1 MNYYLGIDM
10 GGTVIKAALF
20 DNEGR
25 EIKNCGKKL
34 EVLCPEPDMYER
46 DLKASK
52 KAFYDVVSDVLR
64 ESKIDAS
71 DIKGIGVTGQ
81 ANGLYM
87 FDDKGEPV
95 YNAILSSDMRAKDY
109 IVGWLNDG
117 TWKEKLLPKINQQI
131 WAGNTPTLM
140 RWFKD
145 NKPDVIKKARHCVTA
160 KDYLRYLLTGE
171 FCLEYT
177 EASGTASMDQS
188 KRVQTQEIFD
198 IYGIGDLFDKLP
210 KKIAECVEVV
220 GVVTKE
226 CADKTGLKAGTPV
239 VGGQMDTGACIISTG
254 VVDKDQLGMIVGSWS
269 INSIVRNKPVTDPNL
284 FMCYEYCLD
293 NMYCYME
300 GSSTSGTNKE
310 WFLDNI
316 LKDIERSVIYK
327 EVSSMVDSTPYRDTL
342 IFLPF
347 LYGTNAHINAKASFI
362 GLKGGHTRKEMARA
376 VHEGIVFSHRYHVE
390 RLLPYI
396 DKVSSIRMAGGG
408 AKSKDWMQMF
418 SDIFGYKVETS
429 EAEELGAMGVAM
441 EAAVG
446 TGEYDSLRQ
455 VVDKWVKIKD
465 VYEPDIEKTKY
476 YEEKYSV
483 YKKILNA
490 LDSVWDDIENLG

>member
-1 MNYYLGIDM
+1 
-10 GGTVIKAALF
+10 
-20 DNEGR
+20 
-25 EIKNCGKKL
+25 
-34 EVLCPEPDMYER
+34 
-46 DLKASK
+46 
-52 KAFYDVVSDVLR
+52 
-64 ESKIDAS
+64 
-71 DIKGIGVTGQ
+71 
-81 ANGLYM
+81 
-87 FDDKGEPV
+87 
-95 YNAILSSDMRAKDY
+95 
-109 IVGWLNDG
+109 
-117 TWKEKLLPKINQQI
+117 
-131 WAGNTPTLM
+131 
-140 RWFKD
+140 
-145 NKPDVIKKARHCVTA
+145 
-160 KDYLRYLLTGE
+160 
-171 FCLEYT
+171 
-177 EASGTASMDQS
+177 
-188 KRVQTQEIFD
+188 
-198 IYGIGDLFDKLP
+198 
-210 KKIAECVEVV
+210 
-220 GVVTKE
+220 
-226 CADKTGLKAGTPV
+226 
-239 VGGQMDTGACIISTG
+239 
-254 VVDKDQLGMIVGSWS
+254 
-269 INSIVRNKPVTDPNL
+269 
-284 FMCYEYCLD
+284 
-293 NMYCYME
+293 
-300 GSSTSGTNKE
+300 
-310 WFLDNI
+310 
-316 LKDIERSVIYK
+316 
-327 EVSSMVDSTPYRDTL
+327 MVDSTPYRDTL